1 MNNCNSKPPFSLF
14 RFLLSLILIFYSGKA
29 TIWAYILLF
38 HPVLEPA
45 RGGVSGYSLIDI
57 CFYSVSMVFIAA
69 WVRDFIRRYKN
80 GKAKIED
87 VVYASF
93 AFAMFMS
100 ALAKFNL
107 IHPVLV
113 LIFSPVIIMVLSGT
127 IVFEAIHAKRS
138 R

>member
-1 MNNCNSKPPFSLF
+1 
-14 RFLLSLILIFYSGKA
+14 
-29 TIWAYILLF
+29 
-38 HPVLEPA
+38 
-45 RGGVSGYSLIDI
+45 
-57 CFYSVSMVFIAA
+57 MVFIAV

-87 VVYASF
+87 AVYVSF

-113 LIFSPVIIMVLSGT
+113 LIFSPIIIVVLSGT
-127 IVFEAIHAKRS
+127 IAIEAIHAKRIS
-138 R
+138 